1 MPGATGDYHSNLE
14 AKFDAAV
21 HRLVEEDTGDG
32 IDLGFLH
39 IKAVDDAA
47 HDRNVDLRVR
57 GEWTAGEGAVD
68 GRGLRTAGNRAV
80 DGRARRARGWAGRAG
95 WQDGPDGLTFSW

>member
-21 HRLVEEDTGDG
+21 RRLGERDV
-32 IDLGFLH
+32 DLGFVH

-47 HDRNVDLRVR
+47 HDRNVPLRV
-57 GEWTAGEGAVD
+57 
-68 GRGLRTAGNRAV
+68 
-80 DGRARRARGWAGRAG
+80 
-95 WQDGPDGLTFSW
+95 P